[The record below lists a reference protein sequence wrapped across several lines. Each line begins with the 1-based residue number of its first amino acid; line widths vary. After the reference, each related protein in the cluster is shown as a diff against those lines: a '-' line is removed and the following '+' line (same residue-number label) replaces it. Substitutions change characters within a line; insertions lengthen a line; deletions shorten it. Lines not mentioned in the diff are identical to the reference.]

1 MTDPE
6 RVAGYIRGLP
16 DFPKDT
22 AMERWGHMGAMLT
35 DAVLQA
41 GIGYEAVVLPRA
53 KQIWTNYPEAA
64 TTSAFARLI
73 KERGAGLL
81 LNWKGEKKLA
91 TLEELVKVLLEN
103 GVETEDEL
111 RSWLEQPANVERL
124 KQIKGLKD
132 KTADYLQILVGMH
145 TVAVDRHLFQ
155 FLENAGVPKKT
166 YHEAHQLIR
175 EAATLLGI
183 DSSALDNNIW
193 RYMSTDATRVKTC
206 AGTSGNAA
214 G

>member
-1 MTDPE
+1 MTEPE
-6 RVAGYIRGLP
+6 QIAEYVRSLP
-16 DFPKDT
+16 DFPKET
-22 AMERWGHMGAMLT
+22 TMERWRHMGAMLT

-53 KQIWTNYPEAA
+53 KQIWAGYPEAA

-81 LNWKGEKKLA
+81 LDWKGKKKLA
-91 TLEELVKVLLEN
+91 TLEELVKLLLEN

-145 TVAVDRHLFQ
+145 TVAVDRHLFH
-155 FLENAGVPKKT
+155 FLEDAGVPKKT
-166 YHEAHQLIR
+166 YNEAHQVIR
-175 EAATLLGI
+175 EAAVLLGVE
-183 DSSALDNNIW
+183 SSALDANIW

-206 AGTSGNAA
+206 VATSGNA

>member
-1 MTDPE
+1 MTEPE
-6 RVAGYIRGLP
+6 QIAEYVRSLP
-16 DFPKDT
+16 DFPKET
-22 AMERWGHMGAMLT
+22 TMERWRHMGAMLT

-53 KQIWTNYPEAA
+53 KQIWADYPEAA

-73 KERGAGLL
+73 KERGTGPL
-81 LNWKGEKKLA
+81 LNWKGKKKLA

-155 FLENAGVPKKT
+155 FLENAGAPKKT
-166 YHEAHQLIR
+166 YNEAHKLIR
-175 EAATLLGI
+175 EAAVLLGVE
-183 DSSALDNNIW
+183 SSALDANIW
-193 RYMSTDATRVKTC
+193 RYMSTDAARVKKC

-214 G
+214 S

>member
-6 RVAGYIRGLP
+6 RVAEYIRSLS

-22 AMERWGHMGAMLT
+22 AMERWRHMGAMLT

-53 KQIWTNYPEAA
+53 KQIWANYPEAA

-81 LNWKGEKKLA
+81 LNWKGKKKLA

-155 FLENAGVPKKT
+155 FLENAGAPKKT
-166 YHEAHQLIR
+166 YNEAHKLIR
-175 EAATLLGI
+175 EAAVLLGI
-183 DSSALDNNIW
+183 ESSALDANIW
-193 RYMSTDATRVKTC
+193 RYMSTDAARVKTC

-214 G
+214 S